1 MAAARER
8 RATAGNRMSQLLEA
22 EEEDDFYKTT
32 YGGFEEEE
40 NDAEYETEN
49 EESDV
54 VDSDFDIDE
63 QDEPVSDQEDSEE
76 GTKRQ
81 RRVVT
86 KAYREPAAEK
96 KSREKSSTEKSAKK
110 AHPTKPVKKE
120 VTESSWGERK
130 SVRRSTQA
138 KSEEAERRRQEI
150 EEQRKQRHPRKRR
163 CTGDHP
169 TQEELLEEAKITEQ
183 ENLRSLESYQRLE
196 LEKKKA
202 KIVKTTYRGPMIRY
216 HSISMP
222 LIEEAPLVVDE
233 SPATPLSSLG
243 PRCSRN
249 FITFPDDT
257 TMRDHFRNTKPKP
270 AARSMCPITRLPARY
285 FDPVTLIPYANLQA
299 FRVLREAY
307 YAQLEQKG
315 DVRQPEV
322 AAWVEWRKKNR
333 PQRPLVTS
341 KSAASAAT
349 HPTAI
354 AAPTTTVAAP
364 VTASA

>member
-1 MAAARER
+1 MAAERDR

-63 QDEPVSDQEDSEE
+63 HDEPVSDQEDTEE
-76 GTKRQ
+76 GSKRQ

-86 KAYREPAAEK
+86 KAYREPIHEK
-96 KSREKSSTEKSAKK
+96 KTKEKSSTEKSPKK
-110 AHPTKPVKKE
+110 PHPPKPTKKE
-120 VTESSWGERK
+120 AARQAGERK

-138 KSEEAERRRQEI
+138 KSQEAERRRQEK

-163 CTGDHP
+163 YTGDHP

-202 KIVKTTYRGPMIRY
+202 KIVKTPYRGPMIRY

-233 SPATPLSSLG
+233 SPATPPSSLG

-249 FITFPDDT
+249 FITFPDDA

-341 KSAASAAT
+341 KAASAPHPAT
-349 HPTAI
+349 T
-354 AAPTTTVAAP
+354 APTTAAVAP
-364 VTASA
+364 TVTAPA

>member
-1 MAAARER
+1 MA
-8 RATAGNRMSQLLEA
+8 QILEA

-40 NDAEYETEN
+40 NDVEYETEN

-63 QDEPVSDQEDSEE
+63 QDEPISDQEDEE
-76 GTKRQ
+76 RKQRK

-86 KAYREPAAEK
+86 KAYREPVPEK
-96 KSREKSSTEKSAKK
+96 KTKEKSSAEKSPKK
-110 AHPTKPVKKE
+110 THSPKVSKRAAAHQA
-120 VTESSWGERK
+120 SAERK

-138 KSEEAERRRQEI
+138 KSQEAERRRQEE

-163 CTGDHP
+163 YTGDHP

-202 KIVKTTYRGPMIRY
+202 KIVKPTYRGPMIRY

-233 SPATPLSSLG
+233 SPETPPSSHG

-249 FITFPDDT
+249 FITFPDDAS
-257 TMRDHFRNTKPKP
+257 MKEHFRNNKPKP
-270 AARSMCPITRLPARY
+270 AARSVCPITRLPARY

-315 DVRQPEV
+315 DARQPEV

-333 PQRPLVTS
+333 PQRTMVTS
-341 KSAASAAT
+341 KTVPAPQAP
-349 HPTAI
+349 PTT
-354 AAPTTTVAAP
+354 AAPAQVPPAPAPPTTVPP
-364 VTASA
+364 VPS